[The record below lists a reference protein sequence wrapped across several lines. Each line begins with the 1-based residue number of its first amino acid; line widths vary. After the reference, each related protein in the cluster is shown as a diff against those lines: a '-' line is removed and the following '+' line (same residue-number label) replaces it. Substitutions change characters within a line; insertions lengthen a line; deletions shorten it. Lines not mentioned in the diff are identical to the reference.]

1 MILVKLNGQIPNC
14 RSEMAKRLGS
24 TKIRDAAL
32 HNTSETSVKMFKSA
46 KKKAAAQKRDSLP
59 YPYKR
64 IKRLKRFSSSGSPW
78 DTKTDKSNSNEDC
91 LPTNVPLFRYHR
103 FNWTRSQNWTASMHC
118 RITKENS
125 RAPRGSPCC
134 TSEKAITFLLSN
146 CSSAGWEQHHFIQA

>member
-1 MILVKLNGQIPNC
+1 MGRSQTAKVKWQKGLAPQKSGV
-14 RSEMAKRLGS
+14 
-24 TKIRDAAL
+24 L
-32 HNTSETSVKMFKSA
+32 HCIIHLRTSVKMLKLA

-103 FNWTRSQNWTASMHC
+103 FN
-118 RITKENS
+118 
-125 RAPRGSPCC
+125 
-134 TSEKAITFLLSN
+134 
-146 CSSAGWEQHHFIQA
+146 